1 MKMKISPSKN
11 GILRYLRPLP
21 IILSLS
27 IVGVSSV
34 TVAALVNHMDVSTFI
49 ASLSAKKVTVSELKQ
64 GKLKN
69 AILIDVRS
77 PEEYAEDRIGNSP
90 LVPLTDI
97 QSGFGVHQI
106 RVMAQKYVQTN
117 HTQPTIVLYCTS
129 GPRSIK
135 AYKELE
141 KTDLNLVVL
150 EGGIRVWRLA
160 IPASKDAEILAPITA
175 SAKQFVTGK

>member
-1 MKMKISPSKN
+1 MQNKKFKK
-11 GILRYLRPLP
+11 GIDRYLRPLP
-21 IILSLS
+21 VILFIN

-34 TVAALVNHMDVSTFI
+34 TLAAVVNHMDVPTFI

-77 PEEYAEDRIGNSP
+77 PEEYAEDRIANSQ

-106 RVMAQKYVQTN
+106 QVIAQKYIQTN
-117 HTQPTIVLYCTS
+117 HTQPTIVLYCTR
-129 GPRSIK
+129 GPRSVK
-135 AYKELE
+135 AYKKLE
-141 KTDLNLVVL
+141 KTGLNLVFL
-150 EGGIRVWRLA
+150 EGGIKAWRQL
-160 IPASKDAEILAPITA
+160 IPVSKDVETLAPITA
-175 SAKQFVTGK
+175 PVKKVVRGK